1 MTTPHQTATPESFDS
16 WHGRGAAA
24 LNVALVVM
32 AVLALLKL
40 GDETYRLVF
49 STAHNGAIDLR
60 LRYDEVHRW
69 FAGLPVYTDLHRL
82 TYPPEA
88 YVMLWP
94 LVGWLGFGP
103 VRWLWAATSALA
115 LISISTLVMRESGA
129 ETRRERMFVALMV
142 LSINAVGVTLGNG
155 QLGLHLLAALVAA
168 LVMLRDAPVTW
179 TTDLT
184 VATLMLV
191 ALIKPTLTMP
201 FVFVALTIAR
211 RLRPFV
217 LGAIGYVL
225 LTLLAVWFQPASARA
240 VVVEWWTQTRVVG
253 LGGGYGDIHAA
264 LALLGRE
271 NWQLGCTLAV
281 AGALGAW
288 TYRCRHADMWILV
301 GVAGLAARFWTYHRL
316 YDDVLIV
323 FPLVA
328 IARVTKSDAMKD
340 GTGPIAAVLLSAGI
354 AAMLLPARMELARP
368 PINWLF
374 VGGHVAVWLLMLGF
388 LVRRAETQIAA
399 HVAPGIS
406 IAPSGSN
413 LLSRAL
419 GSVPQ

>member
-1 MTTPHQTATPESFDS
+1 MTPPHKTATPESLDS
-16 WHGRGAAA
+16 WHGRGAAV
-24 LNVALVVM
+24 LSVALVVM
-32 AVLALLKL
+32 AVLAVLKL

-69 FAGLPVYTDLHRL
+69 FAGLPVYTDLQRL

-115 LISISTLVMRESGA
+115 LISMSMLVVRESAA
-129 ETRRERMFVALMV
+129 ETRRERMFIALML
-142 LSINAVGVTLGNG
+142 LSMNAVGVTLGNG

-201 FVFVALTIAR
+201 FVFVALNIAR
-211 RLRPFV
+211 RFRPFV

-240 VVVEWWTQTRVVG
+240 VVAEWWTQTRIVG

-271 NWQLGCTLAV
+271 DWQLGCTLAV

-288 TYRCRHADMWILV
+288 TYRCRHADPWILV
-301 GVAGLAARFWTYHRL
+301 GVAGLAARFWSYHRL

-323 FPLVA
+323 LPLVA
-328 IARVTKSDAMKD
+328 IARATKSDATTR
-340 GTGPIAAVLLSAGI
+340 GTGVPAAVLLSAGI
-354 AAMLLPARMELARP
+354 AAMLLPARMEVARP

-374 VGGHVAVWLLMLGF
+374 VGGHVAVWLLMLVF
-388 LVRRAETQIAA
+388 LVRRAETQVAEYGAA
-399 HVAPGIS
+399 PIS

-413 LLSRAL
+413 LLARTL
-419 GSVPQ
+419 KSVPQ

>member
-1 MTTPHQTATPESFDS
+1 
-16 WHGRGAAA
+16 
-24 LNVALVVM
+24 
-32 AVLALLKL
+32 
-40 GDETYRLVF
+40 
-49 STAHNGAIDLR
+49 
-60 LRYDEVHRW
+60 
-69 FAGLPVYTDLHRL
+69 
-82 TYPPEA
+82 
-88 YVMLWP
+88 
-94 LVGWLGFGP
+94 
-103 VRWLWAATSALA
+103 
-115 LISISTLVMRESGA
+115 
-129 ETRRERMFVALMV
+129 
-142 LSINAVGVTLGNG
+142 
-155 QLGLHLLAALVAA
+155 LAALVAA

-201 FVFVALTIAR
+201 FVFVALNIAR
-211 RLRPFV
+211 RFRPFV

-240 VVVEWWTQTRVVG
+240 VVAEWWTQTRIVG

-271 NWQLGCTLAV
+271 DWQLGCTLAV

-288 TYRCRHADMWILV
+288 TYRCRHADTWILV
-301 GVAGLAARFWTYHRL
+301 GVAGLAARFWSYHRL

-323 FPLVA
+323 LPLVA
-328 IARVTKSDAMKD
+328 IARATKSDATTR
-340 GTGPIAAVLLSAGI
+340 GTGVPAAVLLSAGI
-354 AAMLLPARMELARP
+354 AAMLLPARMEVARP

-388 LVRRAETQIAA
+388 LVRRAETQVAEYGAA
-399 HVAPGIS
+399 LIS

-413 LLSRAL
+413 LLARTL
-419 GSVPQ
+419 KSVPQ